1 MGLLEAVQAGG
12 VIGAGGAGFPTHV
25 KLAAQADV
33 VIVNG
38 GECEPL
44 LRVDQELLATQAE
57 ALTLGLAAVLEATG
71 IRTGV
76 FALKG
81 KYHRA
86 EEALRKALGKYA
98 GIGLAVLGDFY
109 PAGDEHVL
117 VHEVTGRTVPPG
129 GIPPQVGA
137 IVINVETLLNVAL
150 AAAGTPAITKYVTVA
165 GAVKTP
171 ATFAVP
177 VGVSF
182 HNLLEMAGGATVPAY
197 GLIDGGPLMGRLAD
211 PADPVTKTTK
221 GLLVLPEGH
230 SCLVARRVTL
240 GAQIRRAA
248 AVCCNCR
255 MCTDLCPRYLLGH
268 PLEPHRSLNAVSYG
282 MSAPAASYTQAYLCS
297 ECGVCDAFACP
308 MGLSP
313 RRLHVEI
320 KRELARAGVANP
332 HHGPDVSPRREGEWR
347 RIPTVRMIG
356 RLDLAA
362 YDTPAPLTPPGPQPE
377 RVSIPLRQGVGPA
390 AQPLVKVGDYV
401 YRGQCLAEPSGGKLG
416 SRQHASIDGRVA
428 GVGDCVEIVAI

>member
-1 MGLLEAVQAGG
+1 MSSWRPE
-12 VIGAGGAGFPTHV
+12 
-25 KLAAQADV
+25 ADV
-33 VIVNG
+33 IIVNG
-38 GECEPL
+38 AECEPL
-44 LRVDQELLATQAE
+44 LRVDQELLAAQAE
-57 ALTLGLAAVLEATG
+57 ALALGLAAILEATG
-71 IRTGV
+71 VKTGL
-76 FALKG
+76 FALKN

-86 EEALRKALGKYA
+86 EEALRRATGKYT
-98 GIGLAVLGDFY
+98 GIGLAFLGDFY

-117 VHEVTGRTVPPG
+117 VQEVTGRTVPPG

-150 AAAGTPAITKYVTVA
+150 AAAGTPVITKYVTVA

-177 VGVSF
+177 IGLSLGE
-182 HNLLEMAGGATVPAY
+182 LLAMAGGATVPAY

-221 GLLVLPEGH
+221 GLIVLPEGH
-230 SCLVARRVTL
+230 SCLVSRRVTL

-268 PLEPHRSLNAVSYG
+268 PLEPHRSLNAVAYG
-282 MSAPAASYTQAYLCS
+282 MKTPAALYTQAYLCS

-332 HHGPDVSPRREGEWR
+332 HRGPG
-347 RIPTVRMIG
+347 
-356 RLDLAA
+356 
-362 YDTPAPLTPPGPQPE
+362 
-377 RVSIPLRQGVGPA
+377 
-390 AQPLVKVGDYV
+390 
-401 YRGQCLAEPSGGKLG
+401 CLAEAGERMAACSHRQDDRPLG
-416 SRQHASIDGRVA
+416 SCRL
-428 GVGDCVEIVAI
+428 